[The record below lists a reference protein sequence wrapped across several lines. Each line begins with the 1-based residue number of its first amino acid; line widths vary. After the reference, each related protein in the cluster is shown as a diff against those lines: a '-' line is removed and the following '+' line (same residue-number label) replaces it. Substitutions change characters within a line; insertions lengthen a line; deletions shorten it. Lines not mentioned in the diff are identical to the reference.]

1 MAWRFSAKNAE
12 DETRDGGSLLHKPA
26 VPLIRKKRYGN
37 LVEQEYI
44 AWLLPFVEAVTRLL
58 KDSGSLVLDLG
69 CCWERGRAVKSLRD
83 AIGLGDD

>member
-1 MAWRFSAKNAE
+1 MAWRFSAKMQ
-12 DETRDGGSLLHKPA
+12 RMKPA
-26 VPLIRKKRYGN
+26 TVDFASQARRSPDKKKRYGN

-69 CCWERGRAVKSLRD
+69 CCWERGRQEYLRD